1 MKAIELEKAYDPKSF
16 EDRIYA
22 EWENK
27 GYFKPDFFISIVPFQ
42 GTNQS
47 QNALISAINAFF

>member
-16 EDRIYA
+16 EDRIYN

-27 GYFKPDFFISIVPFQ
+27 GYFKPVSDEKNPVHCQ
-42 GTNQS
+42 CAACNEKTQD
-47 QNALISAINAFF
+47 